1 MQPDPRLQR
10 DLRWIAEL
18 DMLIHEHSRLM
29 ILTILRCGPTTY
41 KTVQRISDLSK
52 ANLSNHVAKLERAG
66 IVHVRKH
73 FEGKTPVT
81 TLELTAHGRER
92 IEEYYRRI
100 RAIALQTDE
109 DLPIEEGKPDEYHK
123 AQ

>member
-1 MQPDPRLQR
+1 MQPDMRLQR

-18 DMLIHEHSRLM
+18 DMLIHEHSRLV

-41 KTVQRISDLSK
+41 REVQRISDLSK
-52 ANLSNHVAKLERAG
+52 ANLSNHVAKLERVG

-81 TLELTAHGRER
+81 TLELTTHGRKR
-92 IEEYYRRI
+92 IDEYYRRM
-100 RAIALQTDE
+100 RAIALESDE
-109 DLPIEEGKPDEYHK
+109 DLPTEEGEPDEYHS